1 MINKIRIIGIEGALK
16 NYKKNFGGSEKKPW
30 YANRINE
37 IFTIDTKF
45 KDAYYVKE
53 YSGSVIKEDAE
64 IIKEF

>member
-1 MINKIRIIGIEGALK
+1 LEGV
-16 NYKKNFGGSEKKPW
+16 KKPW

-37 IFTIDTKF
+37 IFTIDTEF

-53 YSGSVIKEDAE
+53 YSGSVIKEDTE